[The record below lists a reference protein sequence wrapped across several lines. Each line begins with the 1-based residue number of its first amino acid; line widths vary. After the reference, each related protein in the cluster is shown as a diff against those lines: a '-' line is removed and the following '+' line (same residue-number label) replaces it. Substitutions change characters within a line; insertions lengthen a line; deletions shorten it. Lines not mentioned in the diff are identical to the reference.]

1 MKAWDTV
8 GFVVAGLLSTL
19 SAAYSQ
25 DHPFREGVVIR
36 VKTDAGSDQVVR
48 LNEINNSYGYL
59 HVTSHPWLF
68 TFQKPGEQLV
78 QLLSLSPRLS
88 FTRLKGGNT
97 LKVTFADGST
107 AKGAIQN
114 TQIAV
119 SSRDGDKVL
128 IRVKSIVSLTV
139 LDAPAHLRSS
149 VEAMK
154 HYNAGK
160 ALRAEVVADGRQLRL
175 SGLSL
180 LDHHKSMATNRAGT
194 VGYVGIKVPRLYL
207 TKEVT
212 VRDDDVR
219 HEVQFSRIS
228 RILVEP
234 QRLDPSGRPAVTV
247 LTREGTELSGFLMM
261 TIGGSGKALS
271 EFDAFVGA
279 DPYGFVAVPLRR
291 FKRVECKLTVIED
304 KNDTAVSGQPE
315 RRRAGRV
322 DAPAILTLGETRND
336 PEEVPPALTTQVR

>member
-107 AKGAIQN
+107 AKGA
-114 TQIAV
+114 
-119 SSRDGDKVL
+119 
-128 IRVKSIVSLTV
+128 
-139 LDAPAHLRSS
+139 
-149 VEAMK
+149 
-154 HYNAGK
+154 